1 MTFKNNTK
9 TYLVVGLSLVAMLI
23 SSSSLGAV
31 FAQVTNPDTDL
42 NQRLQNAK
50 EKVGQL
56 IPSSDV
62 SKQAVKISE
71 QGGIPVALTYV
82 DGRTSELVVGISDKS
97 PLSKDIYEK
106 RLHAIIGD
114 VPMRIEFGHIQLVS
128 CSGVNA
134 TCNPMVG
141 GINVNPQSGGGSTTM
156 TLMTNDASGH
166 HDSSCQ
172 VMALLLVFR
181 VVDTSEILLCKKAL
195 QLEQY

>member
-62 SKQAVKISE
+62 SKQVCYISAFNFNS
-71 QGGIPVALTYV
+71 QNT
-82 DGRTSELVVGISDKS
+82 
-97 PLSKDIYEK
+97 
-106 RLHAIIGD
+106 
-114 VPMRIEFGHIQLVS
+114 
-128 CSGVNA
+128 
-134 TCNPMVG
+134 
-141 GINVNPQSGGGSTTM
+141 
-156 TLMTNDASGH
+156 
-166 HDSSCQ
+166 
-172 VMALLLVFR
+172 
-181 VVDTSEILLCKKAL
+181 
-195 QLEQY
+195 